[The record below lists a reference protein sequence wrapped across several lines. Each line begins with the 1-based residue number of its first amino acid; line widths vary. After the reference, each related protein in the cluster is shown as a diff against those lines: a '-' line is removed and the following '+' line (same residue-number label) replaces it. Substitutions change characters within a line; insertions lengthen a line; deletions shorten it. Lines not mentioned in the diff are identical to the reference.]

1 MQSFLFLIGV
11 LQLLAPVRGS
21 PSGTSQN
28 IDITRPS
35 PATCGN
41 TSDAVPLYSANS
53 ATYLDNFYS
62 TTISQITAV
71 VGAQG
76 YTFQGVAAR
85 VFNTQETST
94 VPLFHLFQNVVIDSF
109 YTTSATER
117 AQALQNGYIVGGTD
131 AYVYPSQICGSIPF
145 YRLYNSG
152 ATEHFMTTS
161 ADVRA
166 SLLASSAW
174 ADQGIVG
181 YVLDANPCA

>member
-1 MQSFLFLIGV
+1 M
-11 LQLLAPVRGS
+11 LLPPGA
-21 PSGTSQN
+21 SQN
-28 IDITRPS
+28 IDIRVTSPS

-41 TSDAVPLYSANS
+41 TSDAVLLYTANS
-53 ATYLDNFYS
+53 ATFLDNFYS
-62 TTISQITAV
+62 TAIDQITAV

-76 YTFQGVAAR
+76 YTFQGAAAR

-94 VPLFHLFQNVVIDSF
+94 IPLFHLFQNVVIDSF

-117 AQALQNGYIVGGTD
+117 TLALQSGYIVGGTD
-131 AYVYPSQICGSIPF
+131 TFIYPSQICGSIPF

-161 ADVRA
+161 DAVRA
-166 SLLASSAW
+166 SMLASGAW

-181 YVLDANPCA
+181 YVLDANVCA

>member
-1 MQSFLFLIGV
+1 
-11 LQLLAPVRGS
+11 
-21 PSGTSQN
+21 
-28 IDITRPS
+28 
-35 PATCGN
+35 
-41 TSDAVPLYSANS
+41 
-53 ATYLDNFYS
+53 
-62 TTISQITAV
+62 
-71 VGAQG
+71 
-76 YTFQGVAAR
+76 
-85 VFNTQETST
+85 
-94 VPLFHLFQNVVIDSF
+94 VVIDSF